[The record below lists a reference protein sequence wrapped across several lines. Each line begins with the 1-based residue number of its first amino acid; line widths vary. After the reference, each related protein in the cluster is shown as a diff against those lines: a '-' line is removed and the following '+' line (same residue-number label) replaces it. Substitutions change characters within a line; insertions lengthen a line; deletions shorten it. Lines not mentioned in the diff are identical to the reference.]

1 MPTKRIGGQ
10 PPRYSFILNP
20 YSDIRIG
27 KCPQCCRPTLARKF
41 ALFIHVDGFGPL
53 VLGKTC
59 RYCFRCQLII
69 AHQDELEAQLAN
81 GPARLTPC
89 ANSYLVIGTMDK
101 MVWEK
106 GLQGREGQVV
116 ATLPQVADFKKVLTL
131 EVDPGGW
138 QSG

>member
-1 MPTKRIGGQ
+1 MAFRRIGGL

-20 YSDIRIG
+20 YPDVRVS
-27 KCPQCCRPTLARKF
+27 KCPQCNRPTSARKF

-59 RYCFRCQLII
+59 RYCSRCELII

-89 ANSYLVIGTMDK
+89 AGGYLAIGTMDK
-101 MVWEK
+101 KVWEK
-106 GLQGREGQVV
+106 GLQGGEGQVA
-116 ATLPQVADFKKVLTL
+116 ATLQQVADFKNVLTL
-131 EVDPGGW
+131 EADPDGW
-138 QSG
+138 ESG